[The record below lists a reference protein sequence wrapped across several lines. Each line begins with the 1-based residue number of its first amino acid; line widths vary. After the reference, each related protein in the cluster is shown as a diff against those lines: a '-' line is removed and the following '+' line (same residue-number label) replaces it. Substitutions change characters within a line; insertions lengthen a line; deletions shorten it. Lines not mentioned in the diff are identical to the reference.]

1 MPEQLINPIVTASSS
16 TSGQT
21 NLIDGTWC
29 AAASGQTLEMIS
41 PADGTLI
48 GTIARSDAADVNR
61 AVKAARIAS
70 ESGNWSRLNP
80 VDRSR
85 LLMRLADG
93 IAAAADSLATIEAH
107 DTGKPLRQAT
117 ADIAA
122 TARYFEFYAGGV
134 DKLGGETLPYRLDH
148 DVRTRREPHGVTGHI
163 IPWNYP
169 AQIFG
174 RTLAPA
180 LAMGNAVVL
189 KPAEE
194 ACLVTQALADLALEA
209 GIPAGAL
216 NLVTGTGTEA
226 GAALAVH
233 PGIDFLSFT
242 GSPATGTLIQA
253 AAARNHIGCT
263 LELGGKS
270 PQIVF
275 ADADLDRAI
284 PLILN
289 GIIQNSGQTCSAGSR
304 LLVEDSI
311 ADDVLTRLQEAFG
324 ATVAGPP
331 DMDPDLGP
339 LISAQQRDRVLGYLE
354 ACPAEQVIARGQIA
368 AAAAETGFFVPA
380 VLIDGPDMTSPL
392 VQNEV
397 FGPVLACMRFHGEAD
412 AIRRANGTDYGLVAG
427 VWTRDGG
434 RQTRMANALRCG
446 QVFLNCFGAG
456 GGVELPFGGVGR
468 SGHGREKGF
477 EALRDVSRLKTIVQW
492 TG

>member
-1 MPEQLINPIVTASSS
+1 MTFVVALTGGIGSGKTAVSERFEAL
-16 TSGQT
+16 G
-21 NLIDGTWC
+21 ICVVD
-29 AAASGQTLEMIS
+29 
-41 PADGTLI
+41 ADL
-48 GTIARSDAADVNR
+48 
-61 AVKAARIAS
+61 AARIVVAP
-70 ESGNWSRLNP
+70 G
-80 VDRSR
+80 
-85 LLMRLADG
+85 
-93 IAAAADSLATIEAH
+93 
-107 DTGKPLRQAT
+107 Q
-117 ADIAA
+117 
-122 TARYFEFYAGGV
+122 
-134 DKLGGETLPYRLDH
+134 
-148 DVRTRREPHGVTGHI
+148 
-163 IPWNYP
+163 
-169 AQIFG
+169 
-174 RTLAPA
+174 PA
-180 LAMGNAVVL
+180 LAKIAKRHG
-189 KPAEE
+189 
-194 ACLVTQALADLALEA
+194 Q
-209 GIPAGAL
+209 GILTSDGAL
-216 NLVTGTGTEA
+216 DRKRLRE
-226 GAALAVH
+226 
-233 PGIDFLSFT
+233 
-242 GSPATGTLIQA
+242 
-253 AAARNHIGCT
+253 
-263 LELGGKS
+263 
-270 PQIVF
+270 IVF

-380 VLIDGPDMTSPL
+380 VLIDGPDMASPL